1 MKIVGAGLKEVCNRV
16 AELAVGVLASG
27 RGSNFQAIAE
37 ACRRGEVD
45 AAVRVLLSDQPDAP
59 ALAIAG
65 ELGIPAHSVL
75 PRDYSDQEAYERAL
89 VQQLQHYGVELVC
102 LAGYMRLVTRV
113 ILEAFPD
120 RVINIHPSLL
130 PAFPGL
136 HAQRQAWEYGV
147 KYSGCTVHF
156 VDAGVDTGPIIAQI
170 PVPVRPHDT
179 AESLADHILVEEHK
193 LYPQVIRWFAQGRVK
208 KEGRRVQIE
217 PLRKE

>member
-1 MKIVGAGLKEVCNRV
+1 MAKLTLGI
-16 AELAVGVLASG
+16 LASG
-27 RGSNFQAIAE
+27 RGSNFQAIAA
-37 ACRRGEVD
+37 ACQRGEVG
-45 AAVRVLLSDQPDAP
+45 AEVRVLLSDRPDAR

-75 PRDYSDQEAYERAL
+75 PRDYANQEAYDRAL
-89 VQQLQHYGVELVC
+89 MEHLRRYGVELVC

-113 ILEAFPD
+113 LLDAFPE

-136 HAQRQAWEYGV
+136 EAQQQAWEYGV

-170 PVPVRPHDT
+170 PVPVRPGDT

-193 LYPQVIRWFAQGRVK
+193 LYPQVIRWFAAGRVK
-208 KEGRRVQIE
+208 LEGRRVKI
-217 PLRKE
+217 